1 MDTYSSCK
9 GSALKEPFNS
19 EAAAKGKKK
28 TSTRITVRIS
38 VKGFNPLR
46 PEDEIKS
53 ELINHFESCGDIIR
67 VDVPTDPFYDSR
79 AFVILHGNGLKV
91 REKALQLNGSDIGDW
106 NALVKL
112 APEEEE
118 EEYKAAVAYKKSL
131 CADLA
136 NDKRFLFGIAVLGYD
151 TSLPQDEV
159 ESILRE
165 HFSSCEASAL
175 DLNGSKV
182 GGFKITTM
190 RVATVRSNRRSGP
203 GTVGYCIP
211 AAHFLEF
218 SRENTKKLEDYMT
231 EWRAKARR
239 EKDRALRKHN
249 TFKARVRCSMEL
261 KQGNVSALGDGV
273 SAAATAALTP
283 VMRNPAMA
291 LVDDRMSTER
301 TGFYHLG

>member
-1 MDTYSSCK
+1 
-9 GSALKEPFNS
+9 
-19 EAAAKGKKK
+19 
-28 TSTRITVRIS
+28 VRIS
-38 VKGFNPLR
+38 VEGFNPLR

-165 HFSSCEASAL
+165 HFSSCGEITHVYVDTLDKCTNIYFSKEEGEASAL

-218 SRENTKKLEDYMT
+218 SREDYMT

-249 TFKARVRCSMEL
+249 TFKASKRAR
-261 KQGNVSALGDGV
+261 G
-273 SAAATAALTP
+273 
-283 VMRNPAMA
+283 
-291 LVDDRMSTER
+291 
-301 TGFYHLG
+301 

>member
-38 VKGFNPLR
+38 VEGFNPLR

-67 VDVPTDPFYDSR
+67 VDVPTDPFYD
-79 AFVILHGNGLKV
+79 
-91 REKALQLNGSDIGDW
+91 SDIGDW

-165 HFSSCEASAL
+165 HFSSCGEITHVYVDTLDKCTNIYFSKEEGEASAL

-203 GTVGYCIP
+203 GTVGSCIP
-211 AAHFLEF
+211 AHFLEF

-239 EKDRALRKHN
+239 EKDSALRKHN
-249 TFKARVRCSMEL
+249 TFKASKRAR
-261 KQGNVSALGDGV
+261 G
-273 SAAATAALTP
+273 
-283 VMRNPAMA
+283 
-291 LVDDRMSTER
+291 
-301 TGFYHLG
+301 

>member
-38 VKGFNPLR
+38 VEGFNPLR

-165 HFSSCEASAL
+165 HFSSCGEITHVYVDTLDKCTNIYFSKEEGEASAL

-203 GTVGYCIP
+203 GTVGSCIP
-211 AAHFLEF
+211 AHFLEF

-249 TFKARVRCSMEL
+249 TFKASKRAR
-261 KQGNVSALGDGV
+261 G
-273 SAAATAALTP
+273 
-283 VMRNPAMA
+283 
-291 LVDDRMSTER
+291 
-301 TGFYHLG
+301 

>member
-38 VKGFNPLR
+38 VEGFNPLR

-67 VDVPTDPFYDSR
+67 VDVPTDPFYDRDFHPQGPTPRHEADHLVLWGIRYPNCLAS
-79 AFVILHGNGLKV
+79 GSNPV

-165 HFSSCEASAL
+165 HFSSCGEITHVYVDTLDKCTNIYFSKEEGEASAL

-203 GTVGYCIP
+203 GTVGSCIP
-211 AAHFLEF
+211 AHFLEF

-239 EKDRALRKHN
+239 EKDSALRKHN
-249 TFKARVRCSMEL
+249 TFKASKRAR
-261 KQGNVSALGDGV
+261 G
-273 SAAATAALTP
+273 
-283 VMRNPAMA
+283 
-291 LVDDRMSTER
+291 
-301 TGFYHLG
+301 

>member
-38 VKGFNPLR
+38 VEGFNPLR

-165 HFSSCEASAL
+165 HFSSCGEITHVYVDTLDKCTNIYFSKEEGEASAL

-203 GTVGYCIP
+203 GTVGSCIP
-211 AAHFLEF
+211 AHFLEF

-239 EKDRALRKHN
+239 EKDSALRKHN
-249 TFKARVRCSMEL
+249 TFKASKRAR
-261 KQGNVSALGDGV
+261 G
-273 SAAATAALTP
+273 
-283 VMRNPAMA
+283 
-291 LVDDRMSTER
+291 
-301 TGFYHLG
+301 